1 MGFLDTSYKTENVWI
16 CISVCVHVYMCL
28 CLELVTL
35 DKVLAAVKQ
44 LHGFV
49 YILGPEQALGMPQL
63 RVQDSHPYRYCSRKQ
78 VARKFLLWH
87 HKTKW

>member
-16 CISVCVHVYMCL
+16 CISVCVHMCL

-49 YILGPEQALGMPQL
+49 YILGLEQALGMPL
-63 RVQDSHPYRYCSRKQ
+63 AEG
-78 VARKFLLWH
+78 ARQPPLSLLLT
-87 HKTKW
+87 KTSGKKISIIAS

>member
-1 MGFLDTSYKTENVWI
+1 MGFLDTSYKTEDVWI
-16 CISVCVHVYMCL
+16 CISVCVHTCL

-49 YILGPEQALGMPQL
+49 YILGPEQALGMPL
-63 RVQDSHPYRYCSRKQ
+63 AEG
-78 VARKFLLWH
+78 ARQPPLPLLLT
-87 HKTKW
+87 KTGGKKISIMAS